1 MAKPIKT
8 VIKLQIPASKA
19 TPAPPV
25 GPALG
30 QHGLNIQ
37 EFCVKFNDATKEM
50 AGDIIPVEITV
61 YEDRTFDFKLKTPP
75 AAELLKKAA
84 GVEKGSGVP
93 NKKKAGKVTQA
104 QIREI
109 AERKLVDLNT
119 TDVDQAMRI
128 ISGTARSMGLSI
140 VDQFFYTVL
149 TAVNRRQD
157 AVEESL
163 KSS

>member
-1 MAKPIKT
+1 MPKPVKT
-8 VIKLQIPASKA
+8 VIKLQILATKA

-61 YEDRTFDFKLKTPP
+61 YEDRTFDFRLKTPP

-109 AERKLVDLNT
+109 AERKMSDLNT

-128 ISGTARSMGLSI
+128 ISGTARSIGLS
-140 VDQFFYTVL
+140 
-149 TAVNRRQD
+149 
-157 AVEESL
+157 VE
-163 KSS
+163 K